1 MTAAVFRSLD
11 EARGRFGPCALAIG
25 NFDGVHIGHQA
36 LIHRAVEFA
45 AVNRLTP
52 AVLTF
57 DPHPTAVVAPDR
69 VAKMIC
75 TLDQRLR
82 LLSRAGAG
90 RILVLPF
97 TVDVARLSPEEFVSQ
112 ILVGA
117 LQTKGVFVGDNFR
130 FGYKQ
135 AGTPDVLRKL
145 SQEYGFASEFIHPV
159 HYRNEVVSSSSIRQY
174 LGSGN
179 VSRAGRLLGHCFTLE
194 GSVVAGHGVGARQT
208 VPTLNLRPV
217 PSQVT
222 PCGVYVTETSD
233 DTGRMWPSIT
243 NVGVRPT
250 FDGEELTIETYLLA
264 PLNDP
269 VPGRI
274 EVQFRRFVRPEK
286 RFPDA
291 AALKAQILKDVTR
304 AQQYWRRFGQTR
316 LQRSGMPDASLK

>member
-1 MTAAVFRSLD
+1 MTATVFRSLD
-11 EARGRFGPCALAIG
+11 EAGGHFGPCALAIG

-36 LIHRAVEFA
+36 LIRRAVAFA
-45 AVNRLTP
+45 AENRLTP

-69 VAKMIC
+69 VPEMIC

-82 LLSRAGAG
+82 LLSRAGAQ
-90 RILVLPF
+90 RVLVLPF
-97 TVDVARLSPEEFVSQ
+97 TVDVARLSPEEFVSG
-112 ILVGA
+112 ILVNV

-135 AGTPDVLRKL
+135 AGTPDVLQKL
-145 SQEYGFASEFIHPV
+145 SREYGFACQFIHPV
-159 HYRNEVVSSSSIRQY
+159 HYRDEIVSSSSIRRY
-174 LGSGN
+174 LNSGN
-179 VSRAGRLLGHCFTLE
+179 VSRAGRLLGHCFALE
-194 GSVVAGHGVGARQT
+194 GLVVAGHGMGRSQT

-217 PSQVT
+217 PNQIM
-222 PCGVYVTETSD
+222 PDGVYITETTD
-233 DTGRMWPSIT
+233 GTGRTWPSIT

-250 FDGEELTIETYLLA
+250 FDGEEPTIETYLLA

-274 EVQFRRFVRPEK
+274 EVQFRRFVRPER

-291 AALKAQILKDVTR
+291 AALRAQILKDVTR
-304 AQQYWRRFGQTR
+304 AQEYWRRLRQKR
-316 LQRSGMPDASLK
+316 LQGSGTPDASLK